1 MQTNDRPGVH
11 REAFLKPAM
20 TAWLRWHGQMYHL
33 VDQNPVVTQ
42 LSGGRPSAHRDVQG
56 RWIGRERLPA
66 RDPTRSTYVDGQ
78 EKLFYGKLAEIG
90 PYAVN
95 GLRYP
100 GAHRL
105 VPDLR

>member
-1 MQTNDRPGVH
+1 MPG
-11 REAFLKPAM
+11 RSAA
-20 TAWLRWHGQMYHL
+20 T
-33 VDQNPVVTQ
+33 PV
-42 LSGGRPSAHRDVQG
+42 
-56 RWIGRERLPA
+56 A
-66 RDPTRSTYVDGQ
+66 RFTYVDGQ
-78 EKLFYGKLAEIG
+78 EKLFYGKLAEIS